1 MQKIFKIVGWLY
13 RFSYKTGK
21 DRVRAHSAEAG
32 FFIIMSVFPI
42 VMLLLALLRY
52 TPLSAD
58 EIVLTFEGLTPFE
71 ITPLVQPMVNSI
83 YRQSTSLVPW
93 TVLVALWTAGKGML
107 GLSDG
112 LNSIYQVEETR
123 NYFVTR
129 FRCACYTVVMILA
142 LVVSLGILVFGYG
155 IENYLLEKFPFLMKY
170 QDSMVVLPTGLAL
183 VILALLF
190 AVLYTYLPNRKM
202 AFIRQLPG
210 AVFTSVAWAVFS
222 YVFSIYLEY
231 ASNMSVLYGSLT
243 TLVVVMLWLY
253 FCMNLLFIGAEINQ
267 YLSAP
272 ELFTLDR

>member
-1 MQKIFKIVGWLY
+1 
-13 RFSYKTGK
+13 
-21 DRVRAHSAEAG
+21 
-32 FFIIMSVFPI
+32 
-42 VMLLLALLRY
+42 MLLLALLRY
-52 TPLSAD
+52 TPLTAD

-253 FCMNLLFIGAEINQ
+253 FCMYLLFIGAEINQ

>member
-52 TPLSAD
+52 TPLTAD

-170 QDSMVVLPTGLAL
+170 QDSMSCFLPGWH
-183 VILALLF
+183 LL
-190 AVLYTYLPNRKM
+190 YWR
-202 AFIRQLPG
+202 AFCCTIYVSPKPEDGVYPPAAG

-253 FCMNLLFIGAEINQ
+253 FCMYLLFIGAEINQ

>member
-1 MQKIFKIVGWLY
+1 M
-13 RFSYKTGK
+13 
-21 DRVRAHSAEAG
+21 
-32 FFIIMSVFPI
+32 
-42 VMLLLALLRY
+42 
-52 TPLSAD
+52 
-58 EIVLTFEGLTPFE
+58 
-71 ITPLVQPMVNSI
+71 
-83 YRQSTSLVPW
+83 
-93 TVLVALWTAGKGML
+93 
-107 GLSDG
+107 
-112 LNSIYQVEETR
+112 
-123 NYFVTR
+123 TR

-142 LVVSLGILVFGYG
+142 LVVSLGILVFVYG
-155 IENYLLEKFPFLMKY
+155 IENYLLEKFPILMKY

-253 FCMNLLFIGAEINQ
+253 FCMYLLFIGAEINQ

>member
-1 MQKIFKIVGWLY
+1 MQKILKLVVWLY
-13 RFSYKTGK
+13 RFSNKTGR

-52 TPLSAD
+52 TPLTSG
-58 EIVLTFEGLTPFE
+58 EIVQAFEGLTPFE
-71 ITPLVQPMVNSI
+71 ITPLVEPVVEGI
-83 YRQSTSLVPW
+83 YRQSASLVPW
-93 TVLVALWTAGKGML
+93 TVLVALWTAGKGIL

-129 FRCACYTVVMILA
+129 FRCACYTVVLILA

-155 IENYLLEKFPFLMKY
+155 IENYLLDRFPFLMGY

-183 VILALLF
+183 VILVLLF
-190 AVLYTYLPNRKM
+190 AVLYTYLPNRKL
-202 AFIRQLPG
+202 AFVRQLPG
-210 AVFTSVAWAVFS
+210 AVFTSIAWAIFS

-231 ASNMSVLYGSLT
+231 AGNMSVLYGSLT

-253 FCMNLLFIGAEINQ
+253 FCMYLLFIGAEINQ

>member
-1 MQKIFKIVGWLY
+1 MQKILKLVVWLY
-13 RFSYKTGK
+13 RFSNKTGR

-52 TPLSAD
+52 TPLTSG
-58 EIVLTFEGLTPFE
+58 EIVQAFEGLTPFE
-71 ITPLVQPMVNSI
+71 ITPLVEPVVEGI
-83 YRQSTSLVPW
+83 YRQSASLVPW
-93 TVLVALWTAGKGML
+93 TVLVALWTAGKGIL

-129 FRCACYTVVMILA
+129 FRCACYTVVLILA

-155 IENYLLEKFPFLMKY
+155 IENYLLERFPFLMRY

-190 AVLYTYLPNRKM
+190 AVLYTYLPNRKL
-202 AFIRQLPG
+202 AFVRQLPG
-210 AVFTSVAWAVFS
+210 AVFTSIAWAIFS

-231 ASNMSVLYGSLT
+231 AGNMSVLYGSLT

-253 FCMNLLFIGAEINQ
+253 FCMYLLFIGAEINQ

>member
-1 MQKIFKIVGWLY
+1 
-13 RFSYKTGK
+13 
-21 DRVRAHSAEAG
+21 
-32 FFIIMSVFPI
+32 
-42 VMLLLALLRY
+42 
-52 TPLSAD
+52 
-58 EIVLTFEGLTPFE
+58 
-71 ITPLVQPMVNSI
+71 
-83 YRQSTSLVPW
+83 
-93 TVLVALWTAGKGML
+93 
-107 GLSDG
+107 
-112 LNSIYQVEETR
+112 
-123 NYFVTR
+123 
-129 FRCACYTVVMILA
+129 MILA

-243 TLVVVMLWLY
+243 TLVVVKRLLVVFLY
-253 FCMNLLFIGAEINQ
+253 VPAVHRGRNQPISECTGAV
-267 YLSAP
+267 YP
-272 ELFTLDR
+272 